1 MSFSALGAV
10 PAIPLIGHTDLDAVL
25 AYRGARPI
33 SAAQYIA
40 DVLRVAAALP
50 AEQYLVNFCNDRY
63 NFAVGLG
70 AALMRGQISLLPPN
84 RTSAMLAQLQKDYPG
99 LYALTDAADDETPGL
114 RSMKIAAGSSK
125 ATAAGPVPSIPVSQ
139 VAVIAFTSGSTGTPG
154 AHPKSWGNLA
164 AGAVGEAL
172 RLGLEAGSATIL
184 IGTVPAQHMY
194 GLESSVLLALRNGL
208 AFHAA
213 RPFYPL
219 DVRTA
224 LEDVKGRRVLITT
237 PVHLRALVTEGLPLP
252 ALSLVVCA
260 TAMLA
265 PELAL
270 RAEEYLGAP
279 LHEIYGFTEAGMVAA
294 RRTTQGGIW
303 HTLPGVRAYSRDG
316 VIYASGGHVQAEVPF
331 TDIVELN
338 DDEHFVLR
346 GRNADLVNI
355 AGKRTSLAYLNY
367 QLNSI
372 AGVDDGVF
380 LMPEDGA
387 ATTRLTAF
395 VVAPRLS
402 RKDLLLALRSR
413 IEDVFLP
420 RPLYFVVALPRNPT
434 GKLPR
439 ESLVELARTCAEQ
452 SQREQ
457 PV

>member
-1 MSFSALGAV
+1 M
-10 PAIPLIGHTDLDAVL
+10 PAIPLIGHTDLETAV

-33 SAAQYIA
+33 SAADYIA
-40 DVLRVAAALP
+40 DVLRVAEGIP
-50 AEQYLVNFCNDRY
+50 AEQFLVNFCNDRY

-70 AALMRGQISLLPPN
+70 AALVRGQTSLLPPN
-84 RTSAMLAQLQKDYPG
+84 RTSAMLAELREQYPG
-99 LYALTDAADDETPGL
+99 LYVLTDYADEEPIGL
-114 RSMKIAAGSSK
+114 RSMKIAAGTSK
-125 ATAAGPVPSIPVSQ
+125 GSAATTVPCIPHSQ
-139 VAVIAFTSGSTGTPG
+139 VAVIAFTSGSTGVPG
-154 AHPKSWGNLA
+154 AHPKAWGNLA
-164 AGAVGEAL
+164 AGALGEAQ
-172 RLGLEAGSATIL
+172 RLGIDAASQTIL
-184 IGTVPAQHMY
+184 VATVPAQHMY

-208 AFHAA
+208 SFHAA

-237 PVHLRALVTEGLPLP
+237 PVHLRALVTERLPLP

-265 PELAL
+265 PELAAQ
-270 RAEEYLGAP
+270 AEAYLGAP

-294 RRTTQGGIW
+294 RRTTQGEVW
-303 HTLPGVRAYSRDG
+303 HTLPGVTARSRDG
-316 VIYASGGHVQAEVPF
+316 VIFASGGHVEAEVPF
-331 TDIVELN
+331 TDIVELH

-380 LMPEDGA
+380 LMPDDSA

-395 VVAPRLS
+395 VVAPRLP
-402 RKDLLLALRSR
+402 RKDLLVALRSR

-420 RPLYFVVALPRNPT
+420 RPLYFVASLPRNPT

-439 ESLVELARTCAEQ
+439 EALIELARTCSVNAK
-452 SQREQ
+452 REHS
-457 PV
+457 V

>member
-1 MSFSALGAV
+1 M
-10 PAIPLIGHTDLDAVL
+10 PAIPLIGHTDLDSAL

-33 SAAQYIA
+33 SAADYIA
-40 DVLRVAAALP
+40 DVLRVAAELP
-50 AEQYLVNFCNDRY
+50 AEQFLVNFCNDRY

-70 AALMRGQISLLPPN
+70 AALARGQISLLPPN
-84 RTSAMLAQLQKDYPG
+84 RTSAMLAQLQKEYPG

-114 RSMKIAAGSSK
+114 RSIKIVAGLSKAAGAITIPAIAA
-125 ATAAGPVPSIPVSQ
+125 SQ
-139 VAVIAFTSGSTGTPG
+139 VAVIAFTSGSTGTPR

-172 RLGLEAGSATIL
+172 RLGLEAASHTIL

-208 AFHAA
+208 SFHAA

-224 LEDVKGRRVLITT
+224 LGDVNGSRVLITT
-237 PVHLRALVTEGLPLP
+237 PVHLRALVAEGLPLP

-265 PELAL
+265 PELAAQ
-270 RAEEYLGAP
+270 AEAYLGAP

-294 RRTTQGGIW
+294 RRTTQGEVW
-303 HTLPGVRAYSRDG
+303 HTLPGVSAHAREG
-316 VIYASGGHVQAEVPF
+316 VIFASGGHVQAEVAF
-331 TDIVELN
+331 TDIVELH
-338 DDEHFVLR
+338 DEEHFVLR

-367 QLNSI
+367 QLNNI

-380 LMPEDGA
+380 LMPDDSAG
-387 ATTRLTAF
+387 TTRLTAF
-395 VVAPRLS
+395 VVAPRLP

-420 RPLYFVVALPRNPT
+420 RPLYFVASLPRNPT

-439 ESLVELARTCAEQ
+439 ESLIELARTCAVNAK
-452 SQREQ
+452 REHS
-457 PV
+457 V

>member
-1 MSFSALGAV
+1 M
-10 PAIPLIGHTDLDAVL
+10 PAIPLIGHTDLETAV
-25 AYRGARPI
+25 AYRGARPL
-33 SAAQYIA
+33 SAADYIA
-40 DVLRVAAALP
+40 DVMRVAEGIP
-50 AEQYLVNFCNDRY
+50 AERFLVNFCNDRY

-70 AALMRGQISLLPPN
+70 AALVRGQISLLPPN
-84 RTSAMLAQLQKDYPG
+84 RTNEMLAQLRDQYPG
-99 LYALTDAADDETPGL
+99 LYVLTDDADEEATGL
-114 RSMKIAAGSSK
+114 TSIRIAAGAEKGSSA
-125 ATAAGPVPSIPVSQ
+125 ATIPRIPASQ
-139 VAVIAFTSGSTGTPG
+139 VAVIAFTSGSTGAPG
-154 AHPKSWGNLA
+154 AHPKAWGNLA

-172 RLGLEAGSATIL
+172 RLGIETASRTIL
-184 IGTVPAQHMY
+184 VGTVPPQHMY

-208 AFHAA
+208 SFHAA

-224 LEDVKGRRVLITT
+224 LEDVTGRRVLITT
-237 PVHLRALVTEGLPLP
+237 PVHLRALVTERLPLP

-265 PELAL
+265 PELA
-270 RAEEYLGAP
+270 AQTEAYLGAP

-294 RRTTQGGIW
+294 RRTTQGEAW
-303 HTLPGVRAYSRDG
+303 HTLPGVRAHERDG
-316 VIYASGGHVQAEVPF
+316 VIFASGGHVQAEVPF
-331 TDIVELN
+331 TDIVELK
-338 DDEHFVLR
+338 DEEHFVLR

-380 LMPEDGA
+380 LMPDESA
-387 ATTRLTAF
+387 STTRLMAF
-395 VVAPRLS
+395 VVAPRLP

-420 RPLYFVVALPRNPT
+420 RPLYFVASLPRNPT

-439 ESLVELARTCAEQ
+439 ESLIELARTCSAKAK
-452 SQREQ
+452 REHS
-457 PV
+457 V

>member
-1 MSFSALGAV
+1 M
-10 PAIPLIGHTDLDAVL
+10 PAIPLIGHIDLERAV

-33 SAAQYIA
+33 AAADYIA
-40 DVLRVAAALP
+40 DVLRIAGELP
-50 AEQYLVNFCNDRY
+50 AEQFLVNFCNDRY

-70 AALMRGQISLLPPN
+70 AALVRGQISLLPPN
-84 RTSAMLAQLQKDYPG
+84 RTGEMLTRLREQYPG
-99 LYALTDAADDETPGL
+99 LYLLTDYSEEEASGL
-114 RSMKIAAGSSK
+114 SSIRIAAGMEK
-125 ATAAGPVPSIPVSQ
+125 GTRGAAIPGIPASQ
-139 VAVIAFTSGSTGTPG
+139 VAVVAFTSGSTGVPG
-154 AHPKSWGNLA
+154 AHPKAWGNLS
-164 AGAVGEAL
+164 AGAVGEAR
-172 RLGLEAGSATIL
+172 RLGIDVSSQTIL
-184 IGTVPAQHMY
+184 VGTVPAQHMY

-208 AFHAA
+208 SFHAA

-224 LEDVKGRRVLITT
+224 LEDVNGKRVLVTT
-237 PVHLRALVTEGLPLP
+237 PVHLRALVAERLPLP
-252 ALSLVVCA
+252 PLSLVVCA

-265 PELAL
+265 PELAVQ
-270 RAEEYLGAP
+270 AEEYLGAP

-294 RRTTQGGIW
+294 RRTTQGEVW
-303 HTLPGVRAYSRDG
+303 HTLPGVKARSRDG
-316 VIYASGGHVQAEVPF
+316 VVFASGGHVQAEVPF

-338 DDEHFVLR
+338 DEEHFVLR

-380 LMPEDGA
+380 LMPEESG

-395 VVAPRLS
+395 VVAPRLP

-420 RPLYFVVALPRNPT
+420 RPLYFVASLPRNPT

-439 ESLVELARTCAEQ
+439 ESLVALARTCAEE
-452 SQREQ
+452 SKREQ

>member
-1 MSFSALGAV
+1 M
-10 PAIPLIGHTDLDAVL
+10 PAIPLIGHADPETAV

-33 SAAQYIA
+33 SAADYIA
-40 DVLRVAAALP
+40 DVLRVAEVMP
-50 AEQYLVNFCNDRY
+50 AERFLVNFCNDRY

-70 AALMRGQISLLPPN
+70 AALVRGQTSLLPPN
-84 RTSAMLAQLQKDYPG
+84 RTSEMLARLRDQYPG
-99 LYALTDAADDETPGL
+99 LYVLTDDADEEATGL
-114 RSMKIAAGSSK
+114 TSLRIAAGTQK
-125 ATAAGPVPSIPVSQ
+125 ASRVAPVPDIPAAQ
-139 VAVIAFTSGSTGTPG
+139 IAVVAFTSGSTGVPG
-154 AHPKSWGNLA
+154 AHPKAWGNLA

-172 RLGLEAGSATIL
+172 RLGIEKNSQTIL
-184 IGTVPAQHMY
+184 VGTVPAQHMY
-194 GLESSVLLALRNGL
+194 GLESSVLLALRNGVS
-208 AFHAA
+208 FHAA

-237 PVHLRALVTEGLPLP
+237 PVHLRALVTEALPLP

-265 PELAL
+265 PELAAQ
-270 RAEEYLGAP
+270 AEGYLGAP
-279 LHEIYGFTEAGMVAA
+279 LYEIYGFTEAGMVAA
-294 RRTTQGGIW
+294 RRTTQGEVW
-303 HTLPGVRAYSRDG
+303 HTLPGVKARARDG
-316 VIYASGGHVQAEVPF
+316 VIFASGGHVQAEVAF
-331 TDIVELN
+331 TDIVELS
-338 DDEHFVLR
+338 DEEHFVLR

-395 VVAPRLS
+395 VVAPGLP

-420 RPLYFVVALPRNPT
+420 RPLYFVASLPRNAT

-439 ESLVELARTCAEQ
+439 ELLIELARTCSENAK
-452 SQREQ
+452 REHS
-457 PV
+457 V